1 MEKKPLRSKRFEKLA
16 ERPVNQEPF
25 IKPWPETSLIAV
37 ASPLMIGD
45 VLNLLTFDRAS
56 RYEFIS

>member
-25 IKPWPETSLIAV
+25 IKPWPETGLIVV

-45 VLNLLTFDRAS
+45 DRGRS
-56 RYEFIS
+56 QLINFRSGIKI

>member
-25 IKPWPETSLIAV
+25 IKPWPETGLIAV

-45 VLNLLTFDRAS
+45 VLN
-56 RYEFIS
+56 II